1 LVRPRREQGREEEEG
16 EGSDKGRKG

>member
-1 LVRPRREQGREEEEG
+1 LVRPRREQGREKEEG